1 MKNTENSATEQDYVL
16 LDEITKLRAE
26 NPDYQATFEH
36 LRAIDRILIDQARER
51 LQKENGNKKAP

>member
-1 MKNTENSATEQDYVL
+1 MVNTQNTATEQDYIL

-36 LRAIDRILIDQARER
+36 LRAIDRILIDQAKER
-51 LQKENGNKKAP
+51 LQKENTNKKMP

>member
-1 MKNTENSATEQDYVL
+1 MVNNQNIATKQDYFL

-51 LQKENGNKKAP
+51 LKKQNSETGNK